1 MGDRLSASIVVEKLI
16 LLATARGAGLDLN
29 SSLATTKG
37 RSKAGPAV
45 GALDIDPSVREE
57 AVEDT
62 KRFLSCALGQLSIL
76 KDHLEA
82 QIAMSGTGRSGGEEH
97 FQGLAFVNEQLRSVW
112 ATALRVQESLW
123 IDLAAASASAGAGG
137 QKEGGGEGDGDIA
150 LGTFEDDL
158 ISSSVL
164 GGLAHECKRAVE
176 GSQLRGDIYPESRQ
190 SPHPHPHTHPRSEG
204 SVGVNVESIIETANF
219 RDNPHKQR
227 IARLIRGCFTVNS

>member
-1 MGDRLSASIVVEKLI
+1 MFSLLSDCGDMGDRLSATIVVEKLI
-16 LLATARGAGLDLN
+16 LLAISRGAGLDLN
-29 SSLATTKG
+29 SSLATARG
-37 RSKAGPAV
+37 RSKGAAA
-45 GALDIDPSVREE
+45 GALDIDPSVREA

-76 KDHLEA
+76 KDSLEA
-82 QIAMSGTGRSGGEEH
+82 QIAMSGTGRSGGEGH
-97 FQGLAFVNEQLRSVW
+97 AQGLAFVNEQLRAVW

-123 IDLAAASASAGAGG
+123 IDLAAASATG
-137 QKEGGGEGDGDIA
+137 QKEGDADIA

-164 GGLAHECKRAVE
+164 GGLAHECKRAVG

-190 SPHPHPHTHPRSEG
+190 SPHPHSEG
-204 SVGVNVESIIETANF
+204 VVGVDVESIIEAANF

-227 IARLIRGCFTVNS
+227 IAHLIRGCFTVNS

>member
-16 LLATARGAGLDLN
+16 LLATSRGAGLDLN
-29 SSLATTKG
+29 SSLATARARG
-37 RSKAGPAV
+37 RSKGGASA
-45 GALDIDPSVREE
+45 GALDIDPSVREA
-57 AVEDT
+57 AVGDT

-82 QIAMSGTGRSGGEEH
+82 QIAMTGTARTGGEGH
-97 FQGLAFVNEQLRSVW
+97 VQGLAFVNEQLRAVW

-123 IDLAAASASAGAGG
+123 IDLAAASASG
-137 QKEGGGEGDGDIA
+137 QKEGDADIA

-164 GGLAHECKRAVE
+164 GCLANECKIAVA

-190 SPHPHPHTHPRSEG
+190 SPYPHPHPHPEG
-204 SVGVNVESIIETANF
+204 AVGVDVESIIEAANF

-227 IARLIRGCFTVNS
+227 IAHLIRGCFTVNS